1 MTPNEIL
8 ALLQNQF
15 PGSRCELQQG
25 QAGDPWILIPA
36 DQIIPTLDYLKST
49 HGFIYLSCLGGIDYG
64 NSLGVV
70 YVIRSFEKKCE
81 VTLKVLLPYE
91 QPEVASAHALYGN
104 ADFFER
110 EAWDLL
116 GIRFTGHP
124 NLIRIMMPEDWVG
137 HPLRKDYVEAPD
149 YHGIPTTRPD
159 SHKLLDPLYPAKTAP
174 ESGPA
179 PEGA

>member
-1 MTPNEIL
+1 MTPDEIL
-8 ALLQNQF
+8 ALLHDQF
-15 PGSRCELQQG
+15 PQSTFAWQQG
-25 QAGDPWILIPA
+25 QAGDPWLLVPA
-36 DQIIPTLDYLKST
+36 DQIIPVLDYLKST
-49 HGFIYLSCLGGIDYG
+49 HGFIFLSCLGGIDYVTG
-64 NSLGVV
+64 LGVV

-81 VTLKVLLPYE
+81 ITLKVLLPYDR
-91 QPEVASAHALYGN
+91 PEVASAHALYGN

-124 NLIRIMMPEDWVG
+124 NLTRIMMPDDWQG

-159 SHKLLDPLYPAKTAP
+159 SHELLNPLYPAKPAAETGAAP
-174 ESGPA
+174 D
-179 PEGA
+179 GA

>member
-8 ALLQNQF
+8 SALQSRF
-15 PGSRCELQQG
+15 PGIPFELQQG

-49 HGFIYLSCLGGIDYG
+49 HGFIYLSCLGGIDYTT
-64 NSLGVV
+64 NLGVV
-70 YVIRSFEKKCE
+70 YVIRSFEKKSE
-81 VTLKVLLPYE
+81 VALKVQLPYD
-91 QPEVASAHALYGN
+91 QPEIASAHALYGN
-104 ADFFER
+104 ANFFEC

-124 NLIRIMMPEDWVG
+124 NLTRIMMPEDWVG
-137 HPLRKDYVEAPD
+137 HPLRKDYVEASD

-159 SHKLLDPLYPAKTAP
+159 SHRLLDPLYPAKPEP
-174 ESGPA
+174 ESDPA
-179 PEGA
+179 PEAA